1 MRMAA
6 SAEGRREAPEA
17 MRVRDEYLGAL
28 LAADLETARRVV
40 EDALDAGVPARELY
54 LGVLQPALYE
64 VGLRWSRAEI
74 SVAQEHL
81 ATAATQSN
89 LAWLAERL
97 RDGERPARGRVI
109 AACAEDELHVLG
121 VRMVADFLEAEG
133 WEATFVGAM
142 TPPEGLVQLAPHAD
156 VVAISA
162 ALPERI
168 PLVARAVRALRE
180 LPECPYIVVGGQA
193 FAGSEARALRTGADA
208 WAADAQ
214 DAVRVLDARFGA

>member
-1 MRMAA
+1 MAA
-6 SAEGRREAPEA
+6 SAEGRRVAPA
-17 MRVRDEYLGAL
+17 ALRVRDEYLAAL
-28 LAADLETARRVV
+28 LAADLEAARRVIA
-40 EDALDAGVPARELY
+40 DALDAGTLARELY
-54 LGVLQPALYE
+54 LDVLQPALYE

-97 RDGERPARGRVI
+97 IEGERPARGRVLI
-109 AACAEDELHVLG
+109 ACAEDELHMLG
-121 VRMVADFLEAEG
+121 VSMVADFLEAEG
-133 WEATFVGAM
+133 WEISFVGAM
-142 TPPEGLVQLAPHAD
+142 TPPEGLVELAPQAD

-168 PLVARAVRALRE
+168 PLVARAVAALRAA
-180 LPECPYIVVGGQA
+180 PRTPYIVVGGQA
-193 FAGSEARALRTGADA
+193 FAGSEERALRTGADA

-214 DAVRVLDARFGA
+214 DAVCVLDARFGP

>member
-1 MRMAA
+1 MAA
-6 SAEGRREAPEA
+6 SAEGRRVAPEA
-17 MRVRDEYLGAL
+17 LRVRDDYLAAL
-28 LAADLETARRVV
+28 LAADLVGARRVIAA
-40 EDALDAGVPARELY
+40 ALDAGVSARDLY
-54 LGVLQPALYE
+54 LDVVQPALYE

-89 LAWLAERL
+89 LTWMSERL
-97 RDGERPARGRVI
+97 QEGERDARGRVLI
-109 AACAEDELHVLG
+109 ACAEDELHVLG

-142 TPPEGLVQLAPHAD
+142 TPPEGLAELAGSAD

-168 PLVARAVRALRE
+168 PLVARAVSALRE
-180 LPECPYIVVGGQA
+180 APGTPFIVVGGQA
-193 FAGSEARALRTGADA
+193 FAGSEQRALSTGADA
-208 WAADAQ
+208 WASDAQ
-214 DAVRVLDARFGA
+214 EAVRVLDARFPA

>member
-1 MRMAA
+1 MAA
-6 SAEGRREAPEA
+6 SAEGRRVAPEA
-17 MRVRDEYLGAL
+17 LRVRDDYLAAL
-28 LAADLETARRVV
+28 LAADLEAARRVIA
-40 EDALDAGVPARELY
+40 DALDAGTPARGLY
-54 LGVLQPALYE
+54 LDVLQPALYE

-89 LAWLAERL
+89 LAWMAERL
-97 RDGERPARGRVI
+97 IEGERTARGRVVI
-109 AACAEDELHVLG
+109 ACAEDELHMLG

-133 WEATFVGAM
+133 WEITFVGAM
-142 TPPEGLVQLAPHAD
+142 TPPEGLVELAPLAD

-168 PLVARAVRALRE
+168 PLVARAVAALRAAPTRRTSSSAARRSPARE
-180 LPECPYIVVGGQA
+180 E
-193 FAGSEARALRTGADA
+193 RALRTGADA

-214 DAVRVLDARFGA
+214 DAVRVLDARFPT